1 VKKLLPK
8 GINDYKRI
16 ISGNYIYVDKTKYIY
31 ELVNNET
38 VTFLSRPRRFGKSLL
53 LSTLEYLFRGERELF
68 KDTWIYDKWDWQEC
82 PVVHISFAS
91 GRFESTKNLESKL
104 NMILNFCAKR
114 YGIEYEYTEP
124 DEKFVELLTKLYEKY
139 DKSVVI
145 LIDEYEKPVLDNV
158 TNPQKAKQMRELLRG
173 FYSVLKDYT
182 GIIRFLLITGLTK
195 FTKMGVFSALNNL
208 TDISFKPEYSQ
219 MLGYTH
225 EEVIQY
231 FDEYIQKYLH
241 LTGLSKEEFLE
252 MFKEYYDGYSFDGI
266 WYDENGRDRRVYN
279 PYAVL
284 LFFDNMRFGPYWS
297 DSGAPGFVY
306 EYLKNHGISK
316 QELLQDKFSESD
328 FSTFEIE
335 DNPPSMFLAQA
346 GYLSLKLITDRTDP
360 EPIYELYI
368 PNTDVRK
375 GLEKFILS
383 IQNSI
388 ELTEVIR
395 DSNDLFKAIKVRD
408 VEKMI
413 KVINAIY
420 SKVSSR
426 ARKQIEKSGKE
437 DRLTHLEAFYQSI
450 MVSLFESTGVN
461 VVSEEESAGGRADVV
476 VKYNGLVYVIEI
488 KVDKS
493 AKEAL
498 EQIKER
504 GYHEPYKG
512 KEVYLIGVNI
522 SSETGKIEEFLY
534 EKL

>member
-1 VKKLLPK
+1 MKSLPL
-8 GINDYKRI
+8 GIGDFERI
-16 ISGNYIYVDKTKYIY
+16 IKGNFIYVDKTKYIH
-31 ELVNNET
+31 ELVSKEGMY
-38 VTFLSRPRRFGKSLL
+38 FLSRPRRFGKSLL
-53 LSTLEYLFRGERELF
+53 LSTVSCLFKGKRELF
-68 KDTWIYDKWDWQEC
+68 KETWIHDKWDWQEY
-82 PVVHISFAS
+82 PVVHISFAAGLFKSPEDLEEKIDNILRFNAIQYDLNLS
-91 GRFESTKNLESKL
+91 GKSVASRFENLLVSLYSKTRRP
-104 NMILNFCAKR
+104 I
-114 YGIEYEYTEP
+114 
-124 DEKFVELLTKLYEKY
+124 
-139 DKSVVI
+139 VV
-145 LIDEYEKPVLDNV
+145 LVDEYEKPVLDNI
-158 TNPQKAKQMRELLRG
+158 TNPEKAKEMREILRG

-182 GIIRFLLITGLTK
+182 GMIRFLLITGLTK

-208 TDISFKPEYSQ
+208 TDISFKPEYAQ

-225 EEVIQY
+225 EEVVQY
-231 FDEYIQKYLH
+231 FDVYINKYLQ

-252 MFKEYYDGYSFDGI
+252 MFREYYDGYSFDGI
-266 WYDENGRDRRVYN
+266 WYDEVGNDRRVYN

-284 LFFDNMRFGPYWS
+284 LFFDNMRFAPYWS
-297 DSGAPGFVY
+297 DSGAPSFVY
-306 EYLKNHGISK
+306 EYLKKHGISK
-316 QELLQDKFSESD
+316 QELLQKFSESD

-388 ELTEVIR
+388 ELAEVIKE
-395 DSNDLFKAIKVRD
+395 SNELFKAIKFKD
-408 VEKMI
+408 LEKMI
-413 KVINAIY
+413 GVINSIY

-426 ARKQIEKSGKE
+426 ARKRIEKSGKE

-450 MVSLFESTGVN
+450 MVSLFESTGVH

-476 VKYNGLVYVIEI
+476 VRYNGVVYVIEL

-498 EQIKER
+498 EQIKAK
-504 GYHEPYKG
+504 GYHEPYRG
-512 KEVYLIGVNI
+512 KEVYLIGVSV
-522 SSETGKIEEFLY
+522 SSKTGMIEEWMW
-534 EKL
+534 EKV